1 MADDTV
7 EPAAKRQRCDTA
19 VEDHAAVLTQNT
31 HDRIEEED
39 DEESCSSDSEEEG
52 ESPTPIDTSA
62 VLASIREKAASANAL
77 YAENVANGTW
87 LSVEA
92 MKAKAREAAAENRLQ
107 DIV

>member
-1 MADDTV
+1 MVT
-7 EPAAKRQRCDTA
+7 
-19 VEDHAAVLTQNT
+19 T

-39 DEESCSSDSEEEG
+39 DKESCSSDSDEER
-52 ESPTPIDTSA
+52 ESPTPIDISA

-77 YAENVANGTW
+77 YEENVANGTW

-92 MKAKAREAAAENRLQ
+92 MKAKAREAAAEKRLQ